1 MNIRSIIIKATL
13 LFVVIGA
20 MAALLA
26 YNSPD
31 TERKETASKVDYRT
45 YCYGQNADA
54 TNSYYKLL
62 SLYRNGQRSEYI
74 CASLELCGNSLYLN
88 GHYAKAFDAYIMAME
103 MAEDTGNT
111 RSMAICYYNIGNIFV
126 IFKDYEMAADY
137 YEKVLAQPE
146 DKNHKS
152 TKCLAA
158 RYLVMCYAKTGKKDK
173 ARQTLKRAEQMPL
186 SDRHINE
193 YYRLYC
199 TALVAD
205 MDGKHDVALDMQKQ
219 AYAITRKHGMK
230 IGMGAYP
237 LSEQA
242 SILAAAGRYTEAAD
256 IQRTAMHI
264 ARSEKAYN
272 QLDDACVALDSL
284 FRKLNLPDSAAVYL
298 NMHRDLTAEKLSA
311 ADFYSARN
319 KLKAYEDGMNT
330 RKINLLK
337 RKVNM
342 MLAGILMVTIVLA
355 VILFYSQKLR
365 KAYRMLALKNRQLIS
380 EQDENQKLLAEK
392 NAEGATCQGNDPA
405 DETATPGNEDRKHLA
420 DDMLVKKI
428 MEIMN
433 DTETICNTEF
443 SLQTLARL
451 AGSNTKYVSAAISS
465 TAYGSFKSMLN
476 EYRTREA
483 CRRLADEKYQAYTI
497 QAVAE
502 TVGYVSVNNFII
514 QFKKY
519 TGMTPSVYRKNAMEA
534 RS

>member
-1 MNIRSIIIKATL
+1 
-13 LFVVIGA
+13 
-20 MAALLA
+20 
-26 YNSPD
+26 
-31 TERKETASKVDYRT
+31 
-45 YCYGQNADA
+45 
-54 TNSYYKLL
+54 
-62 SLYRNGQRSEYI
+62 
-74 CASLELCGNSLYLN
+74 
-88 GHYAKAFDAYIMAME
+88 
-103 MAEDTGNT
+103 
-111 RSMAICYYNIGNIFV
+111 
-126 IFKDYEMAADY
+126 
-137 YEKVLAQPE
+137 
-146 DKNHKS
+146 
-152 TKCLAA
+152 
-158 RYLVMCYAKTGKKDK
+158 MCYAKMGKKDK
-173 ARQTLKRAEQMPL
+173 ARQTLKRTEQMPL

-205 MDGKHDVALDMQKQ
+205 MDGKHDVAFNMQKQ
-219 AYAITRKHGMK
+219 AYATTRKHGMK

-264 ARSEKAYN
+264 ARSEKAYD

-342 MLAGILMVTIVLA
+342 MLAGIIMVTIVLA

-365 KAYRMLALKNRQLIS
+365 KAYRMLALKNRQLIA

-428 MEIMN
+428 MGIMN

-451 AGSNTKYVSAAISS
+451 AGSNT
-465 TAYGSFKSMLN
+465 T
-476 EYRTREA
+476 
-483 CRRLADEKYQAYTI
+483 
-497 QAVAE
+497 
-502 TVGYVSVNNFII
+502 
-514 QFKKY
+514 
-519 TGMTPSVYRKNAMEA
+519 
-534 RS
+534 

>member
-1 MNIRSIIIKATL
+1 MNIRSIIIKATA

-193 YYRLYC
+193 YY
-199 TALVAD
+199 
-205 MDGKHDVALDMQKQ
+205 
-219 AYAITRKHGMK
+219 
-230 IGMGAYP
+230 
-237 LSEQA
+237 
-242 SILAAAGRYTEAAD
+242 
-256 IQRTAMHI
+256 
-264 ARSEKAYN
+264 
-272 QLDDACVALDSL
+272 
-284 FRKLNLPDSAAVYL
+284 
-298 NMHRDLTAEKLSA
+298 
-311 ADFYSARN
+311 
-319 KLKAYEDGMNT
+319 
-330 RKINLLK
+330 
-337 RKVNM
+337 
-342 MLAGILMVTIVLA
+342 
-355 VILFYSQKLR
+355 
-365 KAYRMLALKNRQLIS
+365 
-380 EQDENQKLLAEK
+380 
-392 NAEGATCQGNDPA
+392 
-405 DETATPGNEDRKHLA
+405 
-420 DDMLVKKI
+420 
-428 MEIMN
+428 
-433 DTETICNTEF
+433 
-443 SLQTLARL
+443 
-451 AGSNTKYVSAAISS
+451 
-465 TAYGSFKSMLN
+465 
-476 EYRTREA
+476 
-483 CRRLADEKYQAYTI
+483 
-497 QAVAE
+497 
-502 TVGYVSVNNFII
+502 
-514 QFKKY
+514 
-519 TGMTPSVYRKNAMEA
+519 
-534 RS
+534 